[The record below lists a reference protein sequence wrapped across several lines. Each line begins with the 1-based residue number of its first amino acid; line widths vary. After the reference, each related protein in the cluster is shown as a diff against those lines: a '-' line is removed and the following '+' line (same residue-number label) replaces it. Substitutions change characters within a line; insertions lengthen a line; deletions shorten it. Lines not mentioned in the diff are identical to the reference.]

1 MKEKI
6 LEKFNNL
13 LKDTVSSSDLNYLNI
28 KEEAIVVEVNN
39 SVIVAKGFTK
49 ISFEECVI
57 ISGKFKG
64 IVSVINKDIIKI
76 MLLEKTNEIKVGDK
90 VKRTFEAL
98 TIPVNETLI
107 GRIIDGLGKPLDNKG
122 PIKSIKKMMVERPA
136 VNIIDRKSVCE
147 PMQTGIKVVD
157 SLIPI
162 GRGQRELILG
172 DRQTGKT
179 SIAVDAILNQ
189 KDSDVI
195 CIYCA
200 IGQRDSTVANIIKI
214 LQDNGAMDYT
224 IVVNASGNEIAGHQF
239 IAPYSATSIAEYFME
254 QGKHV
259 LIVYDDLTK
268 QAKAYREVSL
278 LLEKNPGREAYPAD
292 IFYIHSRLLERSTK
306 MKDELGGGSITSL
319 PIIETEAENISAYVP
334 TNVISITDGQI
345 YLSPNLFQKGILPA
359 IDVEKS
365 VSRVGSSAQLPAYK
379 QATGTLGIEYSQ
391 FQELESFSKFATSL
405 DEETEKIINR
415 GKRIREILKQKNINT
430 LSACEQ
436 IAILLCLN
444 YSVFDNVPLEKVVEV
459 EKIAINAMNTEF
471 VNIKNTILSKK
482 KIPEEKVNIFVNR
495 VKELLTLNVIGKIK
509 KFNG

>member
-1 MKEKI
+1 MQEKI
-6 LEKFNNL
+6 LEKLDNL
-13 LKDTVSSSDLNYLNI
+13 LKDNLYSQDLHYLNI
-28 KEEAIVVEVNN
+28 EEEAVVTEVNN
-39 SVIVAKGFTK
+39 SVVIAEGFSK
-49 ISFEECVI
+49 ISAEECVI
-57 ISGKFKG
+57 ISDKFKG
-64 IVSVINKDIIKI
+64 IVSVIRNNTIKI

-90 VKRTFEAL
+90 VKRTFETL
-98 TIPVNETLI
+98 TIPVGEALI
-107 GRIIDGLGKPLDNKG
+107 GRIIDGLGRPLDNRG
-122 PIKSIKKMMVERPA
+122 IIKANKKMMVERPA
-136 VNIIDRKSVCE
+136 VNIIDRKSIQE
-147 PMQTGIKVVD
+147 PMQTGIKIID

-179 SIAVDAILNQ
+179 TIAIDTILNQ
-189 KDSDVI
+189 KGGNVI

-200 IGQRDSTVANIIKI
+200 IGQRDSAVANTIKI

-259 LIVYDDLTK
+259 LIIYDDLTK
-268 QAKAYREVSL
+268 QARAYREVSL

-319 PIIETEAENISAYVP
+319 PIIETEAENMSAYIP

-359 IDVEKS
+359 VDVEKS
-365 VSRVGSSAQLPAYK
+365 VSRVGSAAQLPAYK
-379 QATGTLGIEYSQ
+379 QATGILGIEYSQ
-391 FQELESFSKFATSL
+391 FQELESFSKFSSSL
-405 DEETEKIINR
+405 DEKTEKIINK
-415 GKRIREILKQKNINT
+415 GQKIREILKQKNCET

-444 YSVFDNVPLEKVVEV
+444 NGIFDNISLDKIKDV
-459 EKIAINAMNTEF
+459 EKIIISTMNNEF
-471 VNIKNTILSKK
+471 SNIKDIVLSNKE
-482 KIPEEKVNIFVNR
+482 IPEEIAGVFVNR
-495 VKELLTLNVIGKIK
+495 IREIFSLNNIE
-509 KFNG
+509 